1 MGGDGGAGR
10 HGFFFSNNLHVT
22 FLIKFSNGRCLMI
35 RRVLWRGL
43 LPITLLAAVL
53 YVQPLHGATITLGSN
68 ADTYLRD
75 ATPRGGLVFMDV
87 RGAALDFRGYQRF
100 DLAALGAG
108 STINSATLTY
118 TVSGGASRNDT
129 LVNGRFALYG
139 LNNVAGNTPQN
150 WDEATL
156 VPATKG
162 TEDVTTLMGVTDLD
176 DNVLGISEVLNPAA
190 GSAAPGT
197 TVTISGAPLVAF
209 LQSRLDDGGLT
220 TFILSN
226 DDATDR
232 GYGLA
237 SKENATEAYRPTL
250 TIDYTEIPEPA
261 SGALLA
267 IGWIAF
273 AAACRRRH
281 ENTWRT

>member
-1 MGGDGGAGR
+1 MQL
-10 HGFFFSNNLHVT
+10 S
-22 FLIKFSNGRCLMI
+22 FLAR
-35 RRVLWRGL
+35 RGL
-43 LPITLLAAVL
+43 LSILILAAWSV
-53 YVQPLHGATITLGSN
+53 VHQVHGATINLGSN

-75 ATPRGGLVFMDV
+75 ATVRGGLAFMDV

-100 DLAALGAG
+100 DLTPVGAG
-108 STINSATLTY
+108 STINSASLTY

-129 LVNGRFALYG
+129 LVNARFALYG

-156 VPATKG
+156 VPGTKG

-176 DNVLGISEVLNPAA
+176 DNVLGISEVIVAA
-190 GSAAPGT
+190 GGNAANPGT

-209 LQSRLDDGGLT
+209 LQSRLDDGALA

-232 GYGLA
+232 GFGLG
-237 SKENATEAYRPTL
+237 SKENATEAYRPVLTL
-250 TIDYTEIPEPA
+250 DYTEIPEP
-261 SGALLA
+261 SSLLLVA
-267 IGWIAF
+267 TVMATAGLGI
-273 AAACRRRH
+273 RRRSFRF
-281 ENTWRT
+281 TFQ